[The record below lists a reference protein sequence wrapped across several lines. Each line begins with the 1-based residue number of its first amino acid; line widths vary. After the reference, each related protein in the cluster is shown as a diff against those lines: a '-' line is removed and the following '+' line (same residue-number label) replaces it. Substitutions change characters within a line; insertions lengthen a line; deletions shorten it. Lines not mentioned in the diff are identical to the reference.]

1 MVFFFNVFLRGEGDT
16 NESIQFFFQYEFF
29 REMTIKVKMN
39 NQTSLVDTMLGIIV
53 QLKKKII
60 LFLEINFIEKIF
72 FKEISSTIS
81 F

>member
-1 MVFFFNVFLRGEGDT
+1 MKVYN
-16 NESIQFFFQYEFF
+16 FFFQYEFF
-29 REMTIKVKMN
+29 CEMTIKVKMN

>member
-29 REMTIKVKMN
+29 CEMTIKVKMN